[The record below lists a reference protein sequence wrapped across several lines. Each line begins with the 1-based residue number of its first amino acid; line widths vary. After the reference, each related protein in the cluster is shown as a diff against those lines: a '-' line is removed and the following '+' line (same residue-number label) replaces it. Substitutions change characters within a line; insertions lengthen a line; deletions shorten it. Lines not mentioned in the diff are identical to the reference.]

1 MLFLRKQQPPLTSHN
16 NHSIIMKNLFIVF
29 LVPLAFPLISI
40 GQEELE
46 EKLSDLIEQHEERK
60 FYLQELEFELED
72 AKSDVDHFGEA
83 LLETEIEGLSDWIRQ
98 NADSLE
104 ELSQIIESQDLEGE
118 GRESSF
124 DSAIERHHRRN
135 QLHELEFQSRLLEVE
150 LQLHVEEGEEEA
162 VDRLESKVDHL
173 SERIEKTKKI
183 HAEWERVEAARK
195 AGDHEKAEE
204 LGHALWIEEKELA
217 LQVELAGR
225 KLEVVDNQQHADD
238 LREEGQRVEKILVL
252 SSEMQKQ
259 AELRVGE
266 WKRLK
271 KKLKNSDEE
280 ERHELI
286 EEYHLSEEI
295 FQLRKE
301 ITNLRKELVFAEDE
315 FEAEELNSIIDDLE
329 QEMSELEEQS
339 D

>member
-1 MLFLRKQQPPLTSHN
+1 
-16 NHSIIMKNLFIVF
+16 MKNLFIAF
-29 LVPLAFPLISI
+29 LVPLAFPLLSI

-46 EKLSDLIEQHEERK
+46 ERLSDLIEQHEERK

-83 LLETEIEGLSDWIRQ
+83 LLEAEIEGLSDWIRQ

-118 GRESSF
+118 GKESSF
-124 DSAIERHHRRN
+124 DAAIGRHHRRN
-135 QLHELEFQSRLLEVE
+135 QLLELEFQSHRLEVE
-150 LQLHVEEGEEEA
+150 LQLHEEEGDEEA
-162 VDRLESKVDHL
+162 VDRLERRVDHL
-173 SERIEKTKKI
+173 NERIEKTKKI

-195 AGDHEKAEE
+195 AGEHEKAEE
-204 LGHALWIEEKELA
+204 LGHALWIEETELA
-217 LQVELAGR
+217 MQVEIAER
-225 KLEVVDNQQHADD
+225 KSEVLENQRHADE
-238 LREEGQRVEKILVL
+238 LRKEGQRVEKILVL

-266 WKRLK
+266 WTRLK
-271 KKLKNSDEE
+271 KKLKNSGGE

-295 FQLRKE
+295 FHLRNE

-315 FEAEELNSIIDDLE
+315 FEAEELNSIIGDLE
-329 QEMSELEEQS
+329 EEINELS
-339 D
+339 SN

>member
-1 MLFLRKQQPPLTSHN
+1 
-16 NHSIIMKNLFIVF
+16 MKNLFIAF
-29 LVPLAFPLISI
+29 LVPLAFPLLSI

-46 EKLSDLIEQHEERK
+46 ERLSDLIEQHEERK

-83 LLETEIEGLSDWIRQ
+83 LLEAEIEGLSDWIRQ

-104 ELSQIIESQDLEGE
+104 ELSQIIESQDLDDEGK
-118 GRESSF
+118 ESSF
-124 DSAIERHHRRN
+124 DAAIGRHHRRN
-135 QLHELEFQSRLLEVE
+135 QLLEIELQSHRLEVE
-150 LQLHVEEGEEEA
+150 LQLHEEEGEEEA
-162 VDRLESKVDHL
+162 VDRLERRVDHL
-173 SERIEKTKKI
+173 NERIEKTKKI

-195 AGDHEKAEE
+195 AGEHEKAEE
-204 LGHALWIEEKELA
+204 LGHALWIEETELA
-217 LQVELAGR
+217 MQVEIAER
-225 KLEVVDNQQHADD
+225 KSEVLENQRHADE
-238 LREEGQRVEKILVL
+238 LRKEGQRVEKILVL

-259 AELRVGE
+259 AELREGE

-271 KKLKNSDEE
+271 KKLKNSGGE

-295 FQLRKE
+295 FHLRNE

-315 FEAEELNSIIDDLE
+315 FEAEELNSIIGDLE
-329 QEMSELEEQS
+329 EEINELS
-339 D
+339 SN

>member
-1 MLFLRKQQPPLTSHN
+1 
-16 NHSIIMKNLFIVF
+16 MKNLFIAF
-29 LVPLAFPLISI
+29 LVPLAFPLLSI

-46 EKLSDLIEQHEERK
+46 ERLSDLIEQHEERK

-83 LLETEIEGLSDWIRQ
+83 LLEAEIEGLSDWIRQ

-118 GRESSF
+118 GKESSF
-124 DSAIERHHRRN
+124 DAAIGRHHRRN
-135 QLHELEFQSRLLEVE
+135 QLLELEFQSHRLEVE
-150 LQLHVEEGEEEA
+150 LQLHEEEGEEEA
-162 VDRLESKVDHL
+162 VDRLERRVDHL
-173 SERIEKTKKI
+173 NERIEKTKKI

-195 AGDHEKAEE
+195 DGEHEKAEE
-204 LGHALWIEEKELA
+204 LGHALWIEEMELA
-217 LQVELAGR
+217 MQVELAER
-225 KLEVVDNQQHADD
+225 KSEVLENQRHADE
-238 LREEGQRVEKILVL
+238 LRKEGQRVEKILVL

-259 AELRVGE
+259 AEFRVGE

-271 KKLKNSDEE
+271 KKLKNSGGE

-295 FQLRKE
+295 FHLRNE

-315 FEAEELNSIIDDLE
+315 FEEEELKSIIGDLE
-329 QEMSELEEQS
+329 QEIKDLSS
-339 D
+339 N

>member
-1 MLFLRKQQPPLTSHN
+1 
-16 NHSIIMKNLFIVF
+16 MKNLFIAF
-29 LVPLAFPLISI
+29 LVPLAFPLLSI

-46 EKLSDLIEQHEERK
+46 ERLSDLIEQHEERK
-60 FYLQELEFELED
+60 SYLQELEFELED

-83 LLETEIEGLSDWIRQ
+83 LLEAEIEGLSDWIRQ

-118 GRESSF
+118 GKESSF
-124 DSAIERHHRRN
+124 DALIGRHHRRN
-135 QLHELEFQSRLLEVE
+135 QLLELEFQSHRLEVE
-150 LQLHVEEGEEEA
+150 LQLHEEEGDEEA
-162 VDRLESKVDHL
+162 VDRLERRVDHL
-173 SERIEKTKKI
+173 NERIEKTKKI

-195 AGDHEKAEE
+195 AGEHEKAEE
-204 LGHALWIEEKELA
+204 LGHALWIEETELA
-217 LQVELAGR
+217 MQVEIAER
-225 KLEVVDNQQHADD
+225 KSEVHENQRHADE
-238 LREEGQRVEKILVL
+238 LRKEGQRVEKILVL

-271 KKLKNSDEE
+271 KKLKNSGGE

-295 FQLRKE
+295 FHLRNE

-315 FEAEELNSIIDDLE
+315 FEAEELKSIIGDLE
-329 QEMSELEEQS
+329 QEINDLQEQS